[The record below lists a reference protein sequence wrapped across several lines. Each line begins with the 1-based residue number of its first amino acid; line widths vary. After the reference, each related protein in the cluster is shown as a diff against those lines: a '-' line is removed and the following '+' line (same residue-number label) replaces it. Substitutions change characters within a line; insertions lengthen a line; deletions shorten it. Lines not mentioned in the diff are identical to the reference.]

1 MSHRVLTLQEL
12 TDYLHLEAGDIRL
25 LVKRHEIPYRQQG
38 SELLF
43 PRNEID
49 RWASQRLL
57 GMADKDINA
66 FHKSSTAKVHD
77 LSERHALLPELMRP
91 NFIEAALE
99 GKTKAK
105 VIRNMV
111 NLATETHM
119 VWDEEGLLSGIEERE
134 ELFSTAMPC
143 GAALLHPPHHEPY
156 MFEDSFIVLGRSQ
169 QPVLFGAPG
178 GVYTRFFFLIC
189 GQEDR
194 IHLHLLA
201 RISMICR
208 ETEVL
213 DHMMDAEDAGEMY
226 DMLLAAEI
234 EMMKAHSP
242 IYPDRDSNQM

>member
-1 MSHRVLTLQEL
+1 MSHRVLSLHEL
-12 TDYLHLEAGDIRL
+12 ADYLHLEEGSIRL
-25 LVKRHEIPYRQQG
+25 LVKRHEIPYRLQG
-38 SELLF
+38 QAPVF

-57 GMADKDINA
+57 GMADQDMNA
-66 FHKSSTAKVHD
+66 FHKSSTAKIHD

-91 NFIEAALE
+91 LFIEASLE

-111 NLATETHM
+111 QLAKNTDM
-119 VWDEEGLLSGIEERE
+119 VWDEEGLLSGVEERE
-134 ELFSTAMPC
+134 ALFSTAMPC
-143 GAALLHPPHHEPY
+143 GAALLHPAHHEPY

-189 GQEDR
+189 AQEDR

-208 ETEVL
+208 ETQVL
-213 DHMMDAEDAGEMY
+213 DSLMDAEDSDEMFSL
-226 DMLLAAEI
+226 LLAAER
-234 EMMKAHSP
+234 EMMEIHSP
-242 IYPDRDSNQM
+242 LYPNRDSNQM

>member
-1 MSHRVLTLQEL
+1 MSHRILTLNEL
-12 TDYLHLEAGDIRL
+12 ADYLHLDVGDIRL
-25 LVKRHEIPYRQQG
+25 LAKRHEIPYRQQG
-38 SELLF
+38 PDMVF

-57 GMADKDINA
+57 GMPDKEINA
-66 FHKSSTAKVHD
+66 FHRRSTAKVHD
-77 LSERHALLPELMRP
+77 LSERHALLPELIQP
-91 NFIEAALE
+91 NFINVSLE
-99 GKTKAK
+99 GKTKSK

-111 NLATETHM
+111 DLATSTGM
-119 VWDEEGLLSGIEERE
+119 VWDEEGLLSGVVERE

-156 MFEDSFIVLGRSQ
+156 MFEDSFIALGLSQ
-169 QPVLFGAPG
+169 KPVLFGAPG
-178 GVYTRFFFLIC
+178 GAYTHFFFLIC

-213 DHMMDAEDAGEMY
+213 DQMMDAQSSSEIY
-226 DMLLAAEI
+226 DLLIAAELK
-234 EMMKAHSP
+234 MMSAHSP
-242 IYPDRDSNQM
+242 IYPRSDANDL

>member
-1 MSHRVLTLQEL
+1 MSHRVFSLQEL
-12 TDYLHLEAGDIRL
+12 SDYLHLEAGDIRL
-25 LVKRHEIPYRQQG
+25 LVKRHEIPHRQQG
-38 SELLF
+38 NEVVF

-57 GMADKDINA
+57 GMADKEINA
-66 FHKSSTAKVHD
+66 FHKSSTSKVHD

-91 NFIEAALE
+91 HFIDNSLE

-105 VIRNMV
+105 IIRNMV
-111 NLATETHM
+111 HLATETGM
-119 VWDEEGLLSGIEERE
+119 VWDEEGLLSGVEERE
-134 ELFSTAMPC
+134 ELCSTAMAC

-156 MFEDSFIVLGRSQ
+156 MFEDSFIVLGRAQ
-169 QPVLFGAPG
+169 QPILFGAPG

-189 GQEDR
+189 AQEDR

-208 ETEVL
+208 ETQIL
-213 DHMMDAEDAGEMY
+213 DQLLDAADAGEMY
-226 DMLLAAEI
+226 DLLLQAET

-242 IYPDRDSNQM
+242 VYPRRDSNEM